1 MDETSAHAACERL
14 RANGVDA
21 LLDTELLEKEWGGFP
36 ARAVHIDADRPEWER
51 VAPRAFGMTLRDTHG
66 P

>member
-36 ARAVHIDADRPEWER
+36 ARAVHIDADRPT
-51 VAPRAFGMTLRDTHG
+51 VMVRDLNG
-66 P
+66 NVWRLVPSA